1 MNSKD
6 LSSVDSVG
14 ALIHDY
20 GKTMGIEPSETLNLT
35 FSTPNYFCSII
46 HQSIPPEKMMHLGAN
61 VMYSVL
67 FSALNRPYPPMMG
80 KTIQDLEGR
89 VKAYLET
96 LGPRG
101 KYEEIL
107 EEYGLSVSIGNAFV
121 VAGARRED
129 ILRLGESYKKDHD
142 VPEGSEVSAVARTYN
157 TLIGNAIVTSRER
170 APYGVV

>member
-1 MNSKD
+1 MPIQN
-6 LSSVDSVG
+6 LSSVDSIG

-20 GKTMGIEPSETLNLT
+20 GKSMGVEPSEALNLT
-35 FSTPNYFCSII
+35 FSTPNYFCSVI
-46 HQSIPPEKMMHLGAN
+46 HQSIPPERMMHLGAN

-80 KTIQDLEGR
+80 RTIQDLEGR
-89 VKAYLET
+89 IRDYFESV
-96 LGPRG
+96 GPKG

-107 EEYGLSVSIGNAFV
+107 EDYGLSVSIGNAFI

-142 VPEGSEVSAVARTYN
+142 VMEGNEISAVASTYN
-157 TLIGNAIVTSRER
+157 TLIGNAIVTARDR
-170 APYGVV
+170 VPYGVV